1 MIKTP
6 TIFFLIV
13 FLVSC
18 SGINEERTTG
28 TFIEDFSIER
38 KINKFINKDY
48 ELDAL
53 TNVKATSYNEVLLL
67 TGQIPNERLRKEI
80 IDGAKKIKKIKKIH
94 DFTIMA
100 APSSMISRS
109 NDRYLTTKV
118 KTRILATAIF
128 KKEKNIKATRI
139 KVVTDNSTVFL
150 LGIVTNEQARVA
162 TKIARETNGV
172 QKVVT
177 LWEIQ

>member
-1 MIKTP
+1 MKKP
-6 TIFFLIV
+6 IFKICLTV

-38 KINKFINKDY
+38 KVNKFINKNY

-67 TGQIPNERLRKEI
+67 TGQIPSERLRKEI
-80 IDGAKKIKKIKKIH
+80 IEGAKKIKKVKKIH
-94 DFTIMA
+94 DFTIKA

-109 NDRYLTTKV
+109 NDQYLTTKV
-118 KTRILATAIF
+118 KTRILATSIF
-128 KKEKNIKATRI
+128 KKEKNVKANRI

-150 LGIVTNEQARVA
+150 LGVVNRDQAKVA
-162 TKIARETNGV
+162 TSIARETSGV

-177 LWEIQ
+177 LWELK

>member
-1 MIKTP
+1 MNNLVFK
-6 TIFFLIV
+6 IFILI
-13 FLVSC
+13 FIASC

-28 TFIEDFSIER
+28 TFIEDFSIQR
-38 KINKFINKDY
+38 KIKKFINKDY

-67 TGQIPNERLRKEI
+67 TGQIPNERLRREI
-80 IDGAKKIKKIKKIH
+80 INGAKKITKIKKIH
-94 DFTIMA
+94 DFTILA

-109 NDRYLTTKV
+109 NDKYLTTKV
-118 KTRILATAIF
+118 RTRILATAIF
-128 KKEKNIKATRI
+128 KKEKNVKSNRI

-150 LGIVTNEQARVA
+150 LGIVNRGQAEVA
-162 TKIARETNGV
+162 TKIARETSGV

-177 LWEIQ
+177 LWEIK

>member
-1 MIKTP
+1 MNKSVYK
-6 TIFFLIV
+6 IFILI
-13 FLVSC
+13 FIVSC

-38 KINKFINKDY
+38 KIKKFINRDY

-67 TGQIPNERLRKEI
+67 TGQIPNERLRREI
-80 IDGAKKIKKIKKIH
+80 ISGAKQITKIKKIH
-94 DFTIMA
+94 DFTILA
-100 APSSMISRS
+100 APSSMLSRS
-109 NDRYLTTKV
+109 NDKYLTTKV
-118 KTRILATAIF
+118 RTRILATAIF
-128 KKEKNIKATRI
+128 KKEKNVKSNRI

-150 LGIVTNEQARVA
+150 LGIVNNGQADIA
-162 TKIARETNGV
+162 TKIARETSGV

-177 LWEIQ
+177 LWEIK

>member
-1 MIKTP
+1 MIKTS

-67 TGQIPNERLRKEI
+67 TGQIPNERLRQENKENPRF
-80 IDGAKKIKKIKKIH
+80 H
-94 DFTIMA
+94 DNGG
-100 APSSMISRS
+100 PQL
-109 NDRYLTTKV
+109 NDIEV
-118 KTRILATAIF
+118 
-128 KKEKNIKATRI
+128 
-139 KVVTDNSTVFL
+139 
-150 LGIVTNEQARVA
+150 
-162 TKIARETNGV
+162 
-172 QKVVT
+172 
-177 LWEIQ
+177 